1 MAFQDR
7 YKRRFL
13 AFYSYLFDSYPKNK
27 KGRQKRSG
35 SGKTNGIH
43 HHSKNDSSK
52 RKRERETII
61 RPEKKH
67 KRWYIDQHRCL
78 FLLFI
83 YHYSEKNKYLS
94 DNIFLNDYL
103 GLTI

>member
-13 AFYSYLFDSYPKNK
+13 AFYSYLFGSYPKNK

-52 RKRERETII
+52 GRESERQRERDDNQTGKET
-61 RPEKKH
+61 
-67 KRWYIDQHRCL
+67 
-78 FLLFI
+78 
-83 YHYSEKNKYLS
+83 
-94 DNIFLNDYL
+94 
-103 GLTI
+103 